1 MGAETLIRS
10 HKQFKKKYG
19 KKYSSLFQELV
30 EKGQSPKTL
39 FIACSDS
46 RVVPNLITYTKP
58 GDLFI
63 ARNIGNFVPPFDP
76 DSEASAT
83 PAVIEYALS
92 VLNVDN
98 IILCGHTDCGACK
111 SLYQDIP
118 EDDIEMTHIKKWLRF
133 GESAKEQALAFVGL
147 QDKKALYAAT
157 EKFNV
162 IEQLKNLLTY
172 PAVKRKVAE
181 GKIFVQGWYYH
192 LDNGEL
198 EYFDPIEHRFLPVDA
213 VLDKAQ
219 EDSRVEHRYPESDDQ
234 QERMAAQ

>member
-1 MGAETLIRS
+1 MGTAALIRS
-10 HKQFKKKYG
+10 HKRFKKKYG
-19 KKYSSLFQELV
+19 KKYSSLFQKLV
-30 EKGQSPKTL
+30 DEGQSPKTL

-76 DSEASAT
+76 DPEASAT

-118 EDDIEMTHIKKWLRF
+118 DDNIEMVNVKKWLRF
-133 GESAKEQALAFVGL
+133 GESAKEQALAFVGKD
-147 QDKKALYAAT
+147 DKKALYTAT

-172 PAVKRKVAE
+172 PAVKRKVEE
-181 GKIFVQGWYYH
+181 GTIFVQGWYYH
-192 LDNGEL
+192 LDNGEV
-198 EYFDPIEHRFLPVDA
+198 EYFDPIEHRFLPIDVALENAD
-213 VLDKAQ
+213 DDEF
-219 EDSRVEHRYPESDDQ
+219 EDID
-234 QERMAAQ
+234 